1 MGKKKGDAHHGGAWK
16 VAYADFV
23 TAMMALFMV
32 LWILSQDPEVI
43 AETARYFQDPFMAF
57 DKNAASGLLPEH
69 VAGTQKQASQHDPEV
84 TANEGFL
91 RAVARDFTRLLNVK
105 TEEDSP
111 VDVELTA
118 DGLKITI
125 FNRDDRPLFRERSSE
140 LTEWGNFVLQNLAW
154 LIERHAFRVYI
165 DGHTANW
172 DGPRDPQFGPWELSV
187 ERANVAR
194 RTLEHFA
201 VEPEKIER
209 VTGYGSTN
217 PLPNVEPNAPR
228 NERITISLSAEPD
241 VSLLPGGNS
250 DSLSPP
256 VNSVLPRPS
265 P

>member
-1 MGKKKGDAHHGGAWK
+1 M
-16 VAYADFV
+16 AYADFV

-32 LWILSQDPEVI
+32 IWILSQDEEI
-43 AETARYFQDPFMAF
+43 ISQTALYFQDPFMAF
-57 DKNAASGLLPEH
+57 DREAASGLMPEH
-69 VAGTQKQASQHDPEV
+69 TAGTSKQASEVNPEV

-140 LTEWGNFVLQNLAW
+140 LTEWGSFVLQNLAW
-154 LIERHAFRVYI
+154 LIERHAFRVFI
-165 DGHTANW
+165 DGHTARW
-172 DGPRDPQFGPWELSV
+172 DGPIDPAFGPWELSV
-187 ERANVAR
+187 ERANKAR

-209 VTGYGSTN
+209 VTGYGDTN
-217 PLPNVEPNAPR
+217 PLPGVEPQAPR

-250 DSLSPP
+250 DNMSPP
-256 VNSVLPRPS
+256 AQPVLPPTS
-265 P
+265 PTAP